1 MGDEIQNELNEMLG
15 TMAGLSVEKEE
26 EEVKEEVK
34 EEEVKEEEVIEEKEE
49 VKEEEQKEEIVEDDK
64 DKTITELRQRLE
76 ELSEK
81 KTEESV
87 KKKEEPVKKEEKKE
101 EPLQFQE
108 HDFVGELDP
117 EDIIRDKKALNL
129 VLNSIYQ
136 KAVTDAKNIIGEG
149 TLRAIPDIVKNNIDL
164 YTTLKK
170 ASEDFYTE
178 NKDLAPF
185 KRVVA
190 AVFEEVS
197 SQNPG
202 KGYPE
207 LMALVAPEARTRLGL
222 QAQAV
227 KKEKETPPRLPS
239 KGKGGGSDR
248 GVVKPDTSGIVNEL
262 ETMNKSIGR

>member
-1 MGDEIQNELNEMLG
+1 MDEIQNELNEMLG
-15 TMAGLSVEKEE
+15 TMAGLPAEKEE

-34 EEEVKEEEVIEEKEE
+34 EEEVKEEEVVEEKEE

-76 ELSEK
+76 ELAEK
-81 KTEESV
+81 KTEEPI
-87 KKKEEPVKKEEKKE
+87 KEEPVKKGEEKKP

-108 HDFVGELDP
+108 QDFIGDLDP

-149 TLRAIPDIVKNNIDL
+149 TLRAIPDIVKNNVEL